1 MSLSEHVSDAVRGL
15 AKYSSSFAAA
25 ASTMNLTNQ
34 TGNPNHAA
42 QIVDAFNA
50 STTTTENLVWK
61 DVNAV
66 AHTTPIGPLGRYTP
80 PIPVSEITG
89 TTGDDISADIYWF
102 PALGST
108 TN

>member
-1 MSLSEHVSDAVRGL
+1 MRGL
-15 AKYSSSFAAA
+15 AKYSSTFAAA
-25 ASTMNLTNQ
+25 ASTADLTAVS
-34 TGNPNHAA
+34 GKPNHAA

-66 AHTTPIGPLGRYTP
+66 AHTTPIAPLGRYTP